1 VIIPK
6 LRNRVRSK
14 EAGLSPPSINHQTQE
29 IVGLCSTLDY
39 KICKIYRQNINAPN
53 PTYYLG
59 AGKVDEISE
68 FLEEQ
73 ENKNHE
79 PLDFAILDCSL
90 RANQIFNLENKFH
103 VRVLDRS
110 ALILMIFL
118 HHARTNEAKLQV
130 EYAILNHQIPYV
142 TEVVRRTKL
151 GEHPG
156 YLAGGE
162 YKVDEYFRLTK
173 QRIRKI
179 QGNLKKIKTSREQR
193 RKHRRRSGFQLMTLA
208 GYTNAGKSALLQTL
222 TRAPVLVDDRL
233 FSTVSTKTRRFRA
246 SKLLFTDTVGFI
258 RNLPTQ
264 LVEAFKSTL
273 EEIIYA
279 DHIVLVVDVSEA
291 PEIVLDKIR
300 TSLKTIDQLMSESFL
315 PRNNSK
321 QDKDITERPS
331 FYLIFNK
338 IDVEPLADEKAREIF
353 DLLEKEL
360 MAHGMDDY
368 SLISCKTKQGID
380 ELMTTFAGLEKR

>member
-1 VIIPK
+1 
-6 LRNRVRSK
+6 
-14 EAGLSPPSINHQTQE
+14 
-29 IVGLCSTLDY
+29 LCSTLDY

-279 DHIVLVVDVSEA
+279 DHIVLVVDVSE
-291 PEIVLDKIR
+291 
-300 TSLKTIDQLMSESFL
+300 
-315 PRNNSK
+315 N
-321 QDKDITERPS
+321 
-331 FYLIFNK
+331 
-338 IDVEPLADEKAREIF
+338 
-353 DLLEKEL
+353 
-360 MAHGMDDY
+360 H
-368 SLISCKTKQGID
+368 
-380 ELMTTFAGLEKR
+380 

>member
-1 VIIPK
+1 MNIDIK
-6 LRNRVRSK
+6 S
-14 EAGLSPPSINHQTQE
+14 GTDHQTQE

-39 KICKIYRQNINAPN
+39 KICRIYRQTIAKPN

-59 AGKVDEISE
+59 SGKVDEISGY
-68 FLEEQ
+68 LEEE
-73 ENKNHE
+73 ENKNQE

-156 YLAGGE
+156 YLAGSE

-193 RKHRRRSGFQLMTLA
+193 RKHRRRSGFKLVTLA

-222 TRAPVLVDDRL
+222 TKAQVLVDDRL

-246 SKLLFTDTVGFI
+246 SKILVTDTVGFI

-279 DHIVLVVDVSEA
+279 DHIVLVVDVSE
-291 PEIVLDKIR
+291 VLGITSGKIR
-300 TSLKTIDQLMSESFL
+300 TSLTTIDQLISESFL
-315 PRNNSK
+315 HLNSSP
-321 QDKDITERPS
+321 QDQDRVKRPT
-331 FYLIFNK
+331 FHLVFNK
-338 IDVEPLADEKAREIF
+338 SDLEPNANEKVKNI
-353 DLLEKEL
+353 LENLESEL
-360 MAHGMDDY
+360 MAHSMEDY
-368 SLISCKTKQGID
+368 FLISCKTKQGID
-380 ELMTTFAGLEKR
+380 EIINTFTELDNE

>member
-1 VIIPK
+1 LDFEILKIF
-6 LRNRVRSK
+6 R
-14 EAGLSPPSINHQTQE
+14 QT
-29 IVGLCSTLDY
+29 IRT
-39 KICKIYRQNINAPN
+39 PN
-53 PTYYLG
+53 PTYFLG
-59 AGKVDEISE
+59 SGKVDEISE
-68 FLEEQ
+68 YLEEQ
-73 ENKNHE
+73 EDKNGE
-79 PLDFAILDCSL
+79 PLDYAILDCSL

-118 HHARTNEAKLQV
+118 HHARTNEAKLQI

-193 RKHRRRSGFQLMTLA
+193 RKHRRRSGFKLITLA
-208 GYTNAGKSALLQTL
+208 GYTNAGKSALLHTL
-222 TRAPVLVDDRL
+222 TRAKVLVEDRL

-246 SKLLFTDTVGFI
+246 SKLLLTDTVGFI

-279 DHIVLVVDVSEA
+279 DHIILVVDISENF
-291 PEIVLDKIR
+291 EIIIDKIR
-300 TSLKTIDQLMSESFL
+300 TSLKTTDQLMSESFL
-315 PRNNSK
+315 PNMDIK
-321 QDKDITERPS
+321 QDPDIIIRPK
-331 FYLIFNK
+331 FYLVFNK
-338 IDVEPLADEKAREIF
+338 IDLEPHADEKAKKVYE
-353 DLLEKEL
+353 LLEEEL
-360 MAHGMDDY
+360 MAHGMDGY
-368 SLISCKTKQGID
+368 YLISCKTKQGIN
-380 ELMTTFAGLEKR
+380 ELMVVFDGFENV